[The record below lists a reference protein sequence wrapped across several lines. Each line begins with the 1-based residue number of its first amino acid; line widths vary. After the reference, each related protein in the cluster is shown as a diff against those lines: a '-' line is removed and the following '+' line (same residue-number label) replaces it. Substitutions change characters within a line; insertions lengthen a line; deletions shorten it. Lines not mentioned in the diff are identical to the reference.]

1 MIPPRICEAGFL
13 YAPGRAHLLFVLGL
27 FWVRFAFL
35 KISAIG
41 LLALM

>member
-1 MIPPRICEAGFL
+1 MIPPRICEAGFFMRP
-13 YAPGRAHLLFVLGL
+13 AGRTYCL